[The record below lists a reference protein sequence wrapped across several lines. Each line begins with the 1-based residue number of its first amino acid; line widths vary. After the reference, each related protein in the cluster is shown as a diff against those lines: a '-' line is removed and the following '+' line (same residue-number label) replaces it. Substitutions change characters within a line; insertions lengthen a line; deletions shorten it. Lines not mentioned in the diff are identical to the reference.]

1 MDPGRKSGGSAE
13 GGQHAVGPDE
23 GVLGD
28 FLGILPVTEQGEDL
42 GEDPAL
48 ILQYQLIVSRQI
60 PLTGAVQGGL
70 VGFGLH
76 GVL

>member
-1 MDPGRKSGGSAE
+1 M
-13 GGQHAVGPDE
+13 GPDE

-28 FLGILPVTEQGEDL
+28 FLGVLAVAEQREDL

-48 ILQYQLIVSRQI
+48 VFEDQFVVSRQI

-76 GVL
+76 GVQLK